1 MSENTEK
8 RKPSNIVPDWVD
20 PKAVRVWAL
29 SNGYKVGDRGRFS
42 HEVIQAYIAAQS
54 QAESITVS

>member
-1 MSENTEK
+1 MSENTE
-8 RKPSNIVPDWVD
+8 RKTATNIVPDYLD

>member
-8 RKPSNIVPDWVD
+8 KKPGNVVPSWID
-20 PKAVRVWAL
+20 PKAVRVWAQA
-29 SNGYKVGDRGRFS
+29 NGYKVGDRGRFS
-42 HEVIQAYIAAQS
+42 HEIINAYISAQS

>member
-1 MSENTEK
+1 MSED
-8 RKPSNIVPDWVD
+8 RKKPGNIVPSYLD